1 MSYHFDKADPRIHPL
16 IVQNLLEDG
25 NLIYPKVYFDEHGA
39 VWHSQ
44 WNREIILHKE
54 PPFGH
59 PILTQVVNT
68 LAFQG
73 HPLIVSVALDL
84 FNPIPLPLIA
94 LACTLVHFALTH
106 YVPGAD
112 STKCMKFLVDD
123 YHPVYQKYTNA
134 LGKFKQYH
142 PDICATTQHR
152 FWDKGRVAAK
162 IPDEE
167 SLDTIT
173 FSRGMSEAAIVA
185 ELAQLQQPPLL
196 PQPEPHFMPPQQ
208 PSIFS

>member
-1 MSYHFDKADPRIHPL
+1 
-16 IVQNLLEDG
+16 DG

-39 VWHSQ
+39 VQCSQ
-44 WNREIILHKE
+44 WNRESILHEE

-68 LAFQG
+68 LTFQG
-73 HPLIVSVALDL
+73 HLLIALVAPDL
-84 FNPIPLPLIA
+84 FNQIPLPLIA
-94 LACTLVHFALTH
+94 PACTLVHFTLAH

-112 STKCMKFLVDD
+112 STKRMKFLVDD
-123 YHPVYQKYTNA
+123 HTRSIPTLSGNSSSIILTYVLLHSVGFGT
-134 LGKFKQYH
+134 
-142 PDICATTQHR
+142 R
-152 FWDKGRVAAK
+152 

-173 FSRGMSEAAIVA
+173 FSRGVSEAAIVA
-185 ELAQLQQPPLL
+185 ELAQLQQPPLP